1 MSRTECWPQ
10 IQIKPAGGNLLGYT
24 YSQINLKSLKMQRAK
39 HGLHG
44 VRQSQQPE
52 EQNLLLDG
60 DPLNPSKSRY
70 ILDGEWKSVKFYPAP
85 HLIF

>member
-1 MSRTECWPQ
+1 
-10 IQIKPAGGNLLGYT
+10 
-24 YSQINLKSLKMQRAK
+24 MQRAK

-60 DPLNPSKSRY
+60 DPLNPSKSSRY
-70 ILDGEWKSVKFYPAP
+70 ILDGE
-85 HLIF
+85 

>member
-1 MSRTECWPQ
+1 
-10 IQIKPAGGNLLGYT
+10 
-24 YSQINLKSLKMQRAK
+24 MQRAK
-39 HGLHG
+39 HGLHE

-70 ILDGEWKSVKFYPAP
+70 ILDGGMKISELLSSTSYDISKKLAALNVGHKDERS
-85 HLIF
+85 L